1 MMFDASVE
9 VADTLASE
17 VVGEAVRALKDHRYS
32 QLLEA
37 YAAKDFS
44 RVGHGTPG
52 HNARLP
58 EERLGRQS
66 CSKAMPGKARR
77 HIADVRPRV
86 RVLAQD
92 V

>member
-37 YAAKDFS
+37 YA
-44 RVGHGTPG
+44 
-52 HNARLP
+52 